1 MDSSTKSILLELL
14 NFSTS
19 RNQKLFVVGGT
30 LRDFLS
36 QKPYSDFD
44 LTGRNAAEI
53 GTSFSR
59 SLNFTCVPLDKTPG
73 RCTTRVILDQK
84 QHLDFT
90 DLQGKNIEADL
101 SQRDFTINAMG
112 QLLSDFLSGR
122 KNIID
127 PHNGQDDL
135 KNGKI
140 RVLPGP
146 IIPSDPLRM
155 LRAFRFAATLGFEI
169 DEDTLTKI
177 SLHKIRLRESAPER
191 IWYELTLFFKAPTTF
206 LLLKAMHDCGL
217 LDCLFK
223 VSDEAFAQYQRLD
236 SLLKDPGK
244 FSPEFGAQFTNQSFL
259 GRHYLLK
266 LSALRMNPRRSSG
279 TGEIQDLRLSNDE
292 IRFMERAQDGTRHL
306 SEMCLGGNP
315 GQNETYEVTRKI
327 HTELLASIVLFIA
340 SFDNTNAEGPALFCN
355 HILKFYYEQ
364 FLPAMNER
372 PLLTGDDIIHQF
384 RLSPSP
390 VFGNILN
397 SVQKAQVLGNIT
409 TREDAIALA
418 ENLIQ
423 SKNEESNG

>member
-1 MDSSTKSILLELL
+1 MDSSTQSILLELL

-53 GTSFSR
+53 GTGFSR

-90 DLQGKNIEADL
+90 DLQGKNIEEDL

-155 LRAFRFAATLGFEI
+155 LRAFRFAATMGFEI
-169 DEDTLTKI
+169 DEDTLAKI
-177 SLHKIRLRESAPER
+177 SLHKTRLRESVPER
-191 IWYELTLFFKAPTTF
+191 IWHELTLFFKAPTTF

-223 VSDEAFAQYQRLD
+223 VPDEAFAQYQRLE
-236 SLLKDPGK
+236 SLLKDPEK
-244 FSPEFGAQFTNQSFL
+244 FFPEYGPQFTNHSFL
-259 GRHYLLK
+259 GRQYLLK
-266 LSALRMNPRRSSG
+266 LSALRMNPDRSSG

-292 IRFMERAQDGTRHL
+292 IRFMERAQDGTRQL
-306 SEMCLGGNP
+306 SEMCLVGNP

-327 HTELLASIVLFIA
+327 HTELLASIVLFIT
-340 SFDNTNAEGPALFCN
+340 SFHNTDAEGPALFCN

-390 VFGNILN
+390 VFGKILN
-397 SVQKAQVLGNIT
+397 SIQKAQVLGNIT
-409 TREDAIALA
+409 SREDAIALA